1 MSPSATDKPAATPV
15 PAHLT
20 DAFTKLFGAAP
31 TLAASAPGRVNL
43 IGEHTD
49 YNDGFVL
56 PMAIGRRT
64 YALARPIPGTLITL
78 ASTNQPDTATFTAD
92 ASLAPT
98 TPKWANYVKG
108 VFAGFVTRGLLKPTG
123 LQILISSDVPL
134 GGGLSSSA
142 SLEVATA
149 TLIEQL
155 LSQSLSGPDKALL
168 CQKAEH
174 TFAFMPCGIMDQF
187 ISTMG
192 QEGHAMLLDCRSLQ
206 ATQVPLNDPNLA
218 VLIANSNVKHELT
231 GSEYP
236 ERRDACHQAA
246 KLLGVKALRDLTPDQ
261 LLAGKSKLSDLQ
273 FKRARHVVTEIAR
286 TTAASAAAAK
296 HDWATFGNLMVQ
308 SHVSMRDDFEIS
320 TPEIDKL
327 VDIALSLQSQNLVY
341 GSRLTGGGFG
351 GCTVSLIRAD
361 KADQIS
367 SHISSQYKKA
377 TNLQATL
384 FISRPAQG
392 ARPEAV

>member
-1 MSPSATDKPAATPV
+1 MTAKVPQNLVDTFARHFSAQ
-15 PAHLT
+15 
-20 DAFTKLFGAAP
+20 P

-49 YNDGFVL
+49 YNDGYVL
-56 PMAIGRRT
+56 PMAIERRT
-64 YALARPIPGTLITL
+64 YALARPVPGSTITL
-78 ASTNQPDTATFTAD
+78 VSTNQPDPATFTAD
-92 ASLAPT
+92 AALAPA

-108 VFAGFVTRGLLKPTG
+108 VFAGFVARGIKPIG
-123 LQILISSDVPL
+123 LQILVSSDVPL

-149 TLIEQL
+149 TLIEQIIQQTL
-155 LSQSLSGPDKALL
+155 TGPEKALL

-192 QEGHAMLLDCRSLQ
+192 QEGRAMLLDCRSLV
-206 ATQVPLNDPNLA
+206 ARQVPLDDPNIA

-236 ERRDACHQAA
+236 DRRAACEGAA
-246 KLLGVKALRDLTPDQ
+246 KALGVKALRDVTYEQ
-261 LLAGKSKLSDLQ
+261 LLANKSKLTDLQ
-273 FKRARHVVTEIAR
+273 FKRARHIVTEITR
-286 TTAASAAAAK
+286 TAAAADAGNAR
-296 HDWATFGNLMVQ
+296 DWSLFGKLMVQ
-308 SHVSMRDDFEIS
+308 SHLSMRDDFEIS
-320 TPEIDKL
+320 IPEIDKL
-327 VDIALSLQSQNLVY
+327 VDIALSLQQDNLVY

-351 GCTVSLIRAD
+351 GCTVTLIRAD
-361 KADQIS
+361 KADQIAG
-367 SHISSQYKKA
+367 HISAGYKKA
-377 TNLQATL
+377 VGKDATL

-392 ARPEAV
+392 ARPESI